1 MKRTLSAIARLLPF
15 LYVAEAVAVQSG
27 MTHEG
32 KLFGAPAWLRVDSDE
47 QVTGTPKVPALHLW
61 CLLVDLSLELASYF
75 IRDDQMLVSPI
86 KIGRSLA

>member
-1 MKRTLSAIARLLPF
+1 MKRTLSAIAQLLPF
-15 LYVAEAVAVQSG
+15 LYVAEAVAVENG

-32 KLFGAPAWLRVDSDE
+32 KLLGAPAWLRVDSDE

-86 KIGRSLA
+86 KIGRSLT